1 MMVLRELYTDFFIPS
16 SKKETFE
23 NYIYGT
29 IIKYDEEDISNY
41 VNRYEAT
48 LEEYIKYDV
57 KKYTGMKFQD
67 YLDITYGEKDVILE
81 TCLRETKRAIEA
93 AEAAKAD
100 SEGELN
106 KIKKGML
113 SKNVTYEGLNKKKS
127 VPVTPITSASLEEVL
142 NGE

>member
-1 MMVLRELYTDFFIPS
+1 MMVIRELYTDFFIPS
-16 SKKETFE
+16 SRKQTIE

-29 IIKYDEEDISNY
+29 IIKYDEEEISNY

-57 KKYTGMKFQD
+57 KKYTGMIFQD
-67 YLDITYGEKDVILE
+67 YLDITYREKDVILE

-100 SEGELN
+100 SDNELG

-113 SKNVTYEGLNKKKS
+113 SKSVTYEGLKKRTP
-127 VPVTPITSASLEEVL
+127 VPLSDHDIEEVF
-142 NGE
+142 NN

>member
-1 MMVLRELYTDFFIPS
+1 MVLRELYTDFFIPS

-29 IIKYDEEDISNY
+29 IIKYDEEDVSNY

-127 VPVTPITSASLEEVL
+127 VPVTPITSTSLEEVL